1 MGICPGCLAS
11 LVTDPDLEGLRL
23 PGSDQANRA
32 DLYEVVRVEP
42 VRIEL
47 VDERRGWGYRETV
60 DL

>member
-1 MGICPGCLAS
+1 M
-11 LVTDPDLEGLRL
+11 TDPDLEGLRL